1 MLYSICKKEDKMRK
15 TIQDYASKQL
25 ELQENFMRDL
35 ALQGI
40 NLKVKYSILSAQEII
55 SEVKRESRLFCK

>member
-1 MLYSICKKEDKMRK
+1 MRK

>member
-1 MLYSICKKEDKMRK
+1 MKKSIEKYME
-15 TIQDYASKQL
+15 KQL

-55 SEVKRESRLFCK
+55 SEVKREAKLFCK

>member
-1 MLYSICKKEDKMRK
+1 MRK

-25 ELQENFMRDL
+25 ELQEKFIRAF

-40 NLKVKYSILSAQEII
+40 NLKVKYSILTAQEII
-55 SEVKRESRLFCK
+55 LEVKRESRLFCK